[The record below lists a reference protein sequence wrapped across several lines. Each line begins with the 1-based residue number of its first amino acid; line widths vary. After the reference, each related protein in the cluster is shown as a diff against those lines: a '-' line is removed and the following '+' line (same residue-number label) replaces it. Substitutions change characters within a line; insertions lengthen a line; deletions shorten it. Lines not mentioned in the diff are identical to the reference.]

1 MYVFVWVGVFGG
13 TGERA
18 LADMMF
24 GTLEAKSDAL
34 ASAQA
39 LERPKW
45 MEVTP
50 PEQWYV
56 RRVDMYIY

>member
-1 MYVFVWVGVFGG
+1 
-13 TGERA
+13 
-18 LADMMF
+18 MF

-56 RRVDMYIY
+56 RRVYHNRCGIGAGWADIS

>member
-1 MYVFVWVGVFGG
+1 
-13 TGERA
+13 
-18 LADMMF
+18 MMF

-56 RRVDMYIY
+56 RRVDMYIYQSYDI

>member
-1 MYVFVWVGVFGG
+1 MFGG